1 MKVEEMVCI
10 MCPLGCRLTV
20 RQEDNGEIIV
30 SGNRCP
36 RGIEYGKQE
45 MIEPLRI
52 LTSSVL
58 VLNGELPL
66 VSVKTNK
73 PIPRRLVMKIM
84 DILKNTRVEAP
95 VRVGDVIIKDILNT
109 GADIV
114 ATRNVERA
122 ERSDAA

>member
-45 MIEPLRI
+45 IIEPLRI

>member
-1 MKVEEMVCI
+1 MKTEEMVCV

-20 RQEDNGEIIV
+20 TIEDKGEIIV
-30 SGNRCP
+30 SGNKCP

-45 MIEPLRI
+45 VTEPLRI

-58 VLNGELPL
+58 VNNGELPL

-73 PIPRRLVMKIM
+73 PVPRRLIGEIM
-84 DILKNTRVEAP
+84 EILKRTVVEAP
-95 VRVGDVIIKDILNT
+95 VKSGDIILENVLGT

-114 ATRNVERA
+114 ATRNVERIKTA
-122 ERSDAA
+122 

>member
-10 MCPLGCRLTV
+10 MCPLGCRLIV
-20 RQEDNGEIIV
+20 KQEDNGEITV

-45 MIEPLRI
+45 MVEPLRI

-58 VLNGELPL
+58 VLNGDMPL

-73 PIPRRLVMKIM
+73 PIPRRVIMQVM
-84 DILKNTRVEAP
+84 DILKNTKVEAP
-95 VRVGDVIIKDILNT
+95 VRVGDIIIKDVLNT

-114 ATRNVERA
+114 ATRNVERR
-122 ERSDAA
+122 EKSSAA

>member
-10 MCPLGCRLTV
+10 MCPLGCRLV
-20 RQEDNGEIIV
+20 VKQADNGEINV

-45 MIEPLRI
+45 MVEPLRI

-58 VLNGELPL
+58 VLNGDMPL

-73 PIPRRLVMKIM
+73 PIPRRVIMQVM
-84 DILKNTRVEAP
+84 DILKNTKVEAP
-95 VRVGDVIIKDILNT
+95 VRVGDVIIKDVLNT

-114 ATRNVERA
+114 ATRNVERREKSSA
-122 ERSDAA
+122 N

>member
-20 RQEDNGEIIV
+20 TQEDNGEIIV

>member
-73 PIPRRLVMKIM
+73 PIPRRLVMKVM

>member
-10 MCPLGCRLTV
+10 MCPLGCRLV
-20 RQEDNGEIIV
+20 VKQEDNGEINV

-45 MIEPLRI
+45 MVEPLRI

-58 VLNGELPL
+58 VLNGDMPL

-73 PIPRRLVMKIM
+73 PIPKRVIMQVM
-84 DILKNTRVEAP
+84 DILKNTKVEAP
-95 VRVGDVIIKDILNT
+95 VRVGDVIIKDVLNT

-114 ATRNVERA
+114 ATRNVERREKSSA
-122 ERSDAA
+122 N

>member
-10 MCPLGCRLTV
+10 MCPLGCRLV
-20 RQEDNGEIIV
+20 VKQEDKGEINV

-45 MIEPLRI
+45 MVEPLRI

-58 VLNGELPL
+58 VLNGDMPL

-73 PIPRRLVMKIM
+73 PIPRRVIMQVM
-84 DILKNTRVEAP
+84 DILKNTKVEAP
-95 VRVGDVIIKDILNT
+95 VRVGDVIIKDVLNT

-114 ATRNVERA
+114 ATRNVERR
-122 ERSDAA
+122 EKSSTT